1 MKNRITVATTAALLF
16 CGINQLG
23 AQQKAGETSPAIE
36 VKSSPLSR
44 SKGEKQILDVLAEM
58 DGQRRGNMNVP
69 LEDGRLLRLLTA
81 TSGAKRVVEIGTSNG
96 YSALWFCLAL
106 RDTGGRLTTFEI
118 DGQRAALAR
127 ENFKKAGVED
137 LITIVMGD
145 AHETVKNLKD
155 PIDILFLDADKPG
168 YPDYLAKLLPLV
180 RPGGLII
187 GHNMHRPAPS
197 PEYIKAISTNPQLE
211 TVFLNME
218 AAGIALT
225 LKKH

>member
-1 MKNRITVATTAALLF
+1 MLSKSTLATAAALLL
-16 CGINQLG
+16 CGTSRLD
-23 AQQKAGETSPAIE
+23 AQQQAGETLPNIE
-36 VKSSPLSR
+36 AKSTPQAR
-44 SKGEKQILDVLAEM
+44 SEGEKRILDVLEAL
-58 DGQRRGNMNVP
+58 DGQRQGNMNVP

-106 RDTGGRLTTFEI
+106 RDTGGKLTTFEI
-118 DGQRAALAR
+118 DAERAAVAR
-127 ENFKKAGVED
+127 GNFKKAGVED
-137 LITIVMGD
+137 LVTIVMGD
-145 AHETVKNLKD
+145 AHETVKSLKD

-180 RPGGLII
+180 RPGGLIV

-197 PEYIKAISTNPQLE
+197 PEYIKAITTNPQLE

>member
-1 MKNRITVATTAALLF
+1 MLTKIPLATTVALLL
-16 CGINQLG
+16 CGINNIN
-23 AQQKAGETSPAIE
+23 AQQKGGETMPAIE
-36 VKSSPLSR
+36 VRSTPLAR
-44 SKGEKQILDVLAEM
+44 SESEKRILDVLEAL
-58 DGQRRGNMNVP
+58 DGQRQGNMNVP

-106 RDTGGRLTTFEI
+106 RDTGGKLTTFEI
-118 DGQRAALAR
+118 DDQRAAVAR
-127 ENFKKAGVED
+127 ENFKQAGVED

-197 PEYIKAISTNPQLE
+197 AEYIKAISTNPQLE
-211 TVFLNME
+211 TVFLNMD
-218 AAGIALT
+218 AAGISIT

>member
-1 MKNRITVATTAALLF
+1 MSTKTTLATAAALLL
-16 CGINQLG
+16 CGTSHLD
-23 AQQKAGETSPAIE
+23 AQQKAGETLPIIE
-36 VKSSPLSR
+36 VKSTPQAR
-44 SKGEKQILDVLAEM
+44 SESEKRILDVVEAL
-58 DGQRRGNMNVP
+58 DGQRQGNMNVP

-106 RDTGGRLTTFEI
+106 RDTGGKLTTFEI
-118 DGQRAALAR
+118 DDQRAAVAR
-127 ENFKKAGVED
+127 GNFKKAGVED

-197 PEYIKAISTNPQLE
+197 PEYIKAITTNPQLE

>member
-1 MKNRITVATTAALLF
+1 MLKLITVVTGAAVLF
-16 CGINQLG
+16 CGINNLD
-23 AQQKAGETSPAIE
+23 AQQKGREPSPSIE
-36 VKSSPLSR
+36 VKSTPMAR
-44 SKGEKQILDVLAEM
+44 SEGEKRILDVLLEL
-58 DGQRRGNMNVP
+58 DEQRQGNMNVP

-96 YSALWFCLAL
+96 YSTLWFCLAL
-106 RDTGGRLTTFEI
+106 RDIGGKVITFEI
-118 DGQRAALAR
+118 DEERAALAR
-127 ENFKKAGVED
+127 KNFKKAGVED

-145 AHETVKNLKD
+145 AHETVKTLKE

-168 YPDYLAKLLPLV
+168 YPDYLEKLLPLV

-197 PEYIKAISTNPQLE
+197 PDYIKAISTNPKLE
-211 TVFLNME
+211 TVYLNME